1 MTHPGRPDHPC
12 VLVID
17 DEPVIRELLRR
28 HLTKLGCEVAVAE
41 SGEQALTRLSQ
52 VHPDLVLLDMR
63 MPGMGGME
71 CLNRLRQL
79 YPQVPVV
86 ILTAVVERESVLEA
100 INLGAQEYLF
110 KPIDL
115 ETVTRIVQNQLSPQT

>member
-1 MTHPGRPDHPC
+1 MTHPGRPDHPY

-28 HLTKLGCEVAVAE
+28 HLTKLGYEVAVAE

-79 YPQVPVV
+79 YPRVPVV
-86 ILTAVVERESVLEA
+86 ILTAVVEREAVLEA